1 MMKTYAIRLKGATNI
16 EGVMYPADFQV
27 AAVTSEVSPMTLL
40 GLIQFKHA
48 IVEEVTDSLDDEG
61 DTSADGADSSPEASE
76 PVTTLTE
83 TNGIPP
89 AEASVAPP
97 PASDSLPQQEAGNS
111 NGKVDVAAEAVAAF
125 VAAGLDHKTA
135 EVLVVINQIASI
147 EELTTLLADADFNLT
162 DLDEVG
168 AIRAE
173 KIKAI
178 FSAAST
184 N

>member
-1 MMKTYAIRLKGATNI
+1 MMKTFAIRLKQETNI
-16 EGVMYPADFQV
+16 EGVIYPADFQV
-27 AAVTSEVSPMTLL
+27 AAITSEVSPMTLL

-61 DTSADGADSSPEASE
+61 DASADDVDSTLEASE
-76 PVTTLTE
+76 PVTTSTE
-83 TNGIPP
+83 NDIPH
-89 AEASVAPP
+89 AEASVAAP

-111 NGKVDVAAEAVAAF
+111 NGKVDVLAEAVAAF

-135 EVLVVINQIASI
+135 EVLAITNHIASI
-147 EELTTLLADADFNLT
+147 EELTTLLADVDFNLT

-173 KIKAI
+173 KIRSI
-178 FSAAST
+178 FSTVSA

>member
-1 MMKTYAIRLKGATNI
+1 MMKTFAIRLRQETNI
-16 EGVMYPADFQV
+16 EGVMYPANFQV

-48 IVEEVTDSLDDEG
+48 IVEEVTDSLEDEC
-61 DTSADGADSSPEASE
+61 DASADDDDSGSEASE
-76 PVTTLTE
+76 PVTPSIE
-83 TNGIPP
+83 NDIPH
-89 AEASVAPP
+89 AEASVAEP

-111 NGKVDVAAEAVAAF
+111 SNSDDVVAAF

-135 EVLVVINQIASI
+135 EVLAITNHIASI
-147 EELTTLLADADFNLT
+147 EELTTLLADVDFNLT

-173 KIKAI
+173 KIKGI
-178 FSAAST
+178 FSAVST

>member
-1 MMKTYAIRLKGATNI
+1 MMKTFAIRLREETNI
-16 EGVMYPADFQV
+16 EGVIYPAEFQV
-27 AAVTSEVSPMTLL
+27 AAVTCEVGLMTLL

-61 DTSADGADSSPEASE
+61 DTSADGVDSAPEASE
-76 PVTTLTE
+76 PVTTSTE
-83 TNGIPP
+83 NDIPP
-89 AEASVAPP
+89 AEASVATP

-111 NGKVDVAAEAVAAF
+111 NGKVDVVSDAVAVF

-135 EVLVVINQIASI
+135 EVLAITNHIASI

-173 KIKAI
+173 KIRLI
-178 FSAAST
+178 FSAVSP

>member
-1 MMKTYAIRLKGATNI
+1 
-16 EGVMYPADFQV
+16 MYPADFQV

-61 DTSADGADSSPEASE
+61 DTSADDVGSTSLASE
-76 PVTTLTE
+76 PVTTSTE
-83 TNGIPP
+83 NDSIVNNEIPP
-89 AEASVAPP
+89 AEASVAAP

-111 NGKVDVAAEAVAAF
+111 NGKVDVSAEAVAAF

-135 EVLVVINQIASI
+135 EVLVVTNQIASI

>member
-1 MMKTYAIRLKGATNI
+1 MKTFAIRLRQETNI
-16 EGVMYPADFQV
+16 EGVMYPANFQV

-48 IVEEVTDSLDDEG
+48 IVEEVTDSLEDEC
-61 DTSADGADSSPEASE
+61 DASADDDDSGSEASE
-76 PVTTLTE
+76 PVTPSIE
-83 TNGIPP
+83 NNIPH
-89 AEASVAPP
+89 AEASVAEP
-97 PASDSLPQQEAGNS
+97 PASDSLPQQEAGNL
-111 NGKVDVAAEAVAAF
+111 NGNVDVVADAVTAF

-135 EVLVVINQIASI
+135 EVLAITNHIASI
-147 EELTTLLADADFNLT
+147 EELTTLLADVDFNLT

-173 KIKAI
+173 KIKGI
-178 FSAAST
+178 FSAVST